1 VRGRF
6 AYLALAINL
15 CIPLATAQPARV
27 TGGESHIL
35 SAFTSG
41 ADPRVLSGGVTL
53 GPALRAELGA
63 ETDSRKVYEA
73 LVERIGGRRLRVDP
87 VPPAEAV
94 RYASLPGVTPGEQLI
109 WMQAGE
115 LVLLLQYAAAQK
127 NVTFV
132 ERLSKPA
139 PRSETPKPGPKP
151 EPPVVV
157 ASPKPEPP
165 PVTAVPLP
173 AAPEPP
179 PTPVIEK
186 PKPPAVT
193 VQKPA
198 PARPRGEC
206 VIKPVMTEDDLYNCS
221 GPVPSAAI
229 MSAPAAPATADKP
242 AASAPQAPRECVI
255 KAVMTDEE
263 LRACAAVSRA
273 SSAPVMERPVAPEK
287 PAAAAP
293 QPPQPPRECVIKAVM
308 SDEELRACGV
318 RR

>member
-94 RYASLPGVTPGEQLI
+94 RYASLPGVTPDEPLI
-109 WMQAGE
+109 TLQVGD

-139 PRSETPKPGPKP
+139 PRSETPKP
-151 EPPVVV
+151 EPPVVTPEPVVV
-157 ASPKPEPP
+157 APPKPEPP

-173 AAPEPP
+173 APAPRPAAP
-179 PTPVIEK
+179 VVIEK
-186 PKPPAVT
+186 PKPPAVA

-206 VIKPVMTEDDLYNCS
+206 VIKPVMTEEDLHNCS
-221 GPVPSAAI
+221 GPVPSTSV
-229 MSAPAAPATADKP
+229 MSAPAAPAAVDKP
-242 AASAPQAPRECVI
+242 AAAAPQAPRECVI
-255 KAVMTDEE
+255 KAVMSDED
-263 LRACAAVSRA
+263 LKACAAVSTPRQ
-273 SSAPVMERPVAPEK
+273 APVREQPVAAEK
-287 PAAAAP
+287 PAPAAP
-293 QPPQPPRECVIKAVM
+293 QAPRECVIKPVM